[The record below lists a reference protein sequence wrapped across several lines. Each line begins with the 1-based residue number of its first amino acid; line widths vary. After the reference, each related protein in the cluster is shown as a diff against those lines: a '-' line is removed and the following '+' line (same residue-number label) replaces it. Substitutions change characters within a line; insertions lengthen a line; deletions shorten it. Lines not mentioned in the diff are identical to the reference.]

1 MCEVGI
7 AVDFAHQYFL
17 EAKPNL
23 TAAAEEII
31 LVKKG
36 QIRIRFPL
44 LVLLKYFHK
53 VQSLV

>member
-23 TAAAEEII
+23 IAAAEEII